1 MAPRAG
7 LVSPSRVAPISR
19 PVVLVATLAL
29 SLCVLA
35 VAMAIEVP
43 VISAGDSGD
52 SGGAVPTGEAGGG
65 ESVNKQKSSGID
77 SDAHGKEG
85 GRSPAQIVLPPDF
98 LASSARPPSVTESF
112 LVASVTT
119 RESGTSPSGRTSTG
133 TVGQG
138 TLVHGESEVSPSVPE
153 LPN

>member
-43 VISAGDSGD
+43 VISAGDSGGRD
-52 SGGAVPTGEAGGG
+52 SGDAVPTGEAGGG
-65 ESVNKQKSSGID
+65 ESVNKQKSSGTD
-77 SDAHGKEG
+77 RDAHGKEG
-85 GRSPAQIVLPPDF
+85 RRSPAQTVLPPDF

-138 TLVHGESEVSPSVPE
+138 TLVHGGERGESFSA
-153 LPN
+153 

>member
-1 MAPRAG
+1 MAPRAA

-43 VISAGDSGD
+43 VISAGDSGGRD
-52 SGGAVPTGEAGGG
+52 SGDAVPTGEAGGG

-138 TLVHGESEVSPSVPE
+138 TLVHGGERGESFSA
-153 LPN
+153 

>member
-1 MAPRAG
+1 MAPRAA

-29 SLCVLA
+29 SLCVLT

-43 VISAGDSGD
+43 VISAGGSGGGD
-52 SGGAVPTGEAGGG
+52 SGGAVPTGEGGGGG
-65 ESVNKQKSSGID
+65 ESVNKQKSRGID
-77 SDAHGKEG
+77 RDAHGKER
-85 GRSPAQIVLPPDF
+85 GRSPAQTVLPPDF

-138 TLVHGESEVSPSVPE
+138 TLVHGGERGESFSA
-153 LPN
+153 